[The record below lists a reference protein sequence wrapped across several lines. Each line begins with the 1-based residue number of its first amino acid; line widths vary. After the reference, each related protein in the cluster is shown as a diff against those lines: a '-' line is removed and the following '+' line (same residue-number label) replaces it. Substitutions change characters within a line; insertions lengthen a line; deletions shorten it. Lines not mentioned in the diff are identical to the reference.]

1 MAKAFIVSVVSQDRN
16 LFEGEVLQISA
27 TADTGEI
34 GILAGHTPLMATLK
48 PGQVRLILPNN
59 EEQVIYVSGG
69 FIEVQP
75 QQTIILADE
84 AARAVDLDE
93 AEVKAAIERAQA
105 RMKGNTEG
113 LDEGYI
119 HSELA
124 QLSAQLSAIRRRSRI

>member
-1 MAKAFIVSVVSQDRN
+1 MAKPFTVNVVSQDRN
-16 LFEGEVLQISA
+16 LFSGDVVQIAA

-48 PGQVRLILPNN
+48 PGQVRLTLPNN

-84 AARAVDLDE
+84 AERAADLDE
-93 AEVKAAIERAQA
+93 AEVTAAIERAQA
-105 RMKGNTEG
+105 RMKGQTAS
-113 LDEGYI
+113 LDDGHI

-124 QLSAQLSAIRRRSRI
+124 QLSAQLSAIRRRKGM